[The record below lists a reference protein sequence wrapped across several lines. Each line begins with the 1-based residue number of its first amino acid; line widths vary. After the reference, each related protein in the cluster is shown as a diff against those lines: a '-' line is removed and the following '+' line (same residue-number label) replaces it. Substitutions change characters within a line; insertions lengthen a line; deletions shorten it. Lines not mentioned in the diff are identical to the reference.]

1 MITITQCQKN
11 ARIPKRHLSK
21 CPALKGCPQKRAT
34 VLELRRDLAPK
45 KPNSA
50 KRQCAQVE
58 LNRGRKVIVY
68 IPGKGSGVQKHMDV
82 LIRGG
87 RVPDLPGV
95 KYHIMRYK
103 LDFQVAELQV
113 RRQRRSKYGLKK
125 IRLDNT
131 ATEANN
137 ETNSDS
143 Q

>member
-1 MITITQCQKN
+1 
-11 ARIPKRHLSK
+11 
-21 CPALKGCPQKRAT
+21 
-34 VLELRRDLAPK
+34 
-45 KPNSA
+45 
-50 KRQCAQVE
+50 
-58 LNRGRKVIVY
+58 
-68 IPGKGSGVQKHMDV
+68 
-82 LIRGG
+82 
-87 RVPDLPGV
+87 
-95 KYHIMRYK
+95 MRYK